1 MENQVKEDKN
11 TSIKNHLL
19 VLPYKGEKGI
29 HIVNSMKRYVKKIL
43 PENTN
48 VKTAYIEVALL
59 KQKIKQSLSNNTIY
73 ARWSILYKTVWKA
86 ILNCQQDVLIERGK
100 DHGGRYT
107 QLHALKH
114 K

>member
-48 VKTAYIEVALL
+48 VKTAYIG
-59 KQKIKQSLSNNTIY
+59 KQLTCCF
-73 ARWSILYKTVWKA
+73 KTKDKTKFE
-86 ILNCQQDVLIERGK
+86 QQHNIRRVK
-100 DHGGRYT
+100 YSV
-107 QLHALKH
+107 
-114 K
+114 